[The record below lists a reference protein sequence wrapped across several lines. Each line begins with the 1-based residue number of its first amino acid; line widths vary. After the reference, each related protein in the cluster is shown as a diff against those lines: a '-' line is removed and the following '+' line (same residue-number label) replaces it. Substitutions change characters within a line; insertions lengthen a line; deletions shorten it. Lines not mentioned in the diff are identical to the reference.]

1 MHDRTTDCDCTDDAR
16 RELFTQKHRSLDY
29 PPPTSDVCTF
39 TSYGLYT
46 WPHTSGVRHFSK
58 TLRFLILLNGD
69 GKRIKISQTNGSLY
83 GQHSQNYQKHV
94 KSSQSVGVI
103 LIWDVLGDVNVVK
116 LCFHV
121 SHSASVAD
129 FVKSLCNLWKYT

>member
-1 MHDRTTDCDCTDDAR
+1 MIELPIASALMMPEENCSPRSTDPWNIFLPR
-16 RELFTQKHRSLDY
+16 QML
-29 PPPTSDVCTF
+29 CTF

-58 TLRFLILLNGD
+58 TLILLNGD
-69 GKRIKISQTNGSLY
+69 GKRIKISQANGSLY
-83 GQHSQNYQKHV
+83 GQHSQNYQK
-94 KSSQSVGVI
+94 SSKSVGVI

-121 SHSASVAD
+121 PHSASVAD